1 VLTHSLPE
9 LQAWFD
15 SRQAQGGSRPNP
27 RVVTLLALEESRLVA
42 HRRAHEFDGRPGGLI
57 SGPAIVTFVD
67 AIGWMMAVAHQ
78 PPGSDAMTVALS
90 VQFLRA
96 APEGELTGEVEAL
109 RVGGRTSVVNVT
121 VRSAAVPAGP
131 VAHAV
136 ATFACRPDAP

>member
-1 VLTHSLPE
+1 M
-9 LQAWFD
+9 
-15 SRQAQGGSRPNP
+15 
-27 RVVTLLALEESRLVA
+27 
-42 HRRAHEFDGRPGGLI
+42 
-57 SGPAIVTFVD
+57 TFVD